1 MSSQPILSSGGKTKI
16 YTMATHCIYSSKLEG
31 PGPGSM
37 APTSTSEGVKHQ
49 VSEEGW
55 SDQFDWA
62 AEATESPAPDTGGR
76 LEGGRQLGG
85 SSSEYCWDFAI
96 WNLEILST
104 FNSVKID
111 KLKDWN
117 LASILNN
124 NNASGDSKFSGM

>member
-1 MSSQPILSSGGKTKI
+1 MTSQPILNSGGNTKI

-37 APTSTSEGVKHQ
+37 APTTSEGVKHQ
-49 VSEEGW
+49 VSDEGW

-62 AEATESPAPDTGGR
+62 AEATESPAHYT
-76 LEGGRQLGG
+76 GGRQLGV
-85 SSSEYCWDFAI
+85 SSSEYCGDFAL

-104 FNSVKID
+104 LNSVKID

-117 LASILNN
+117 LASILND